1 MYITLRCRLCG
12 HITCPYARKYI
23 PENSEEGC
31 TRKVTEELA
40 ERFIHDTQE
49 VLPFLPLRPR
59 TQATD
64 DAFARIEF
72 DFEQI
77 YQSPLGRLV
86 DSKGK
91 AKASKA

>member
-12 HITCPYARKYI
+12 HVACPYARKYI
-23 PENSEEGC
+23 PEDSEEGC
-31 TRKVTEELA
+31 TRQVGEELA

-59 TQATD
+59 TQVTD
-64 DAFARIEF
+64 SAFARIES

-77 YQSPLGRLV
+77 YQAPLGRLV

-91 AKASKA
+91 AKPNRG